1 MTGRVAVAV
10 VSVVGAGTHEVELQR
25 LHSLVA
31 CGAQDAS
38 SLEYAFYIFPL
49 GDGYTVSEGA

>member
-1 MTGRVAVAV
+1 MTGKVAVAV
-10 VSVVGAGTHEVELQR
+10 VSVVGGGTHEVALPR
-25 LHSLVA
+25 MHSLVA
-31 CGAQDAS
+31 RGAQDAS